1 MENIENCR
9 GIDAKD
15 LSLVPDLVLPYKFK
29 MPEFD
34 KVKLLES
41 VPLKEKDTEVFSSAS
56 EAVIV
61 PANNDPSTTVRELA
75 EVNTGLLSFVS
86 VTVIAIA

>member
-1 MENIENCR
+1 M
-9 GIDAKD
+9 
-15 LSLVPDLVLPYKFK
+15 PVLASAGFSKSGVTTKFK

-61 PANNDPSTTVRELA
+61 QANNDPSTTVRELA
-75 EVNTGLLSFVS
+75 EVNTGLLSLVS
-86 VTVIAIA
+86 VTVTVMS